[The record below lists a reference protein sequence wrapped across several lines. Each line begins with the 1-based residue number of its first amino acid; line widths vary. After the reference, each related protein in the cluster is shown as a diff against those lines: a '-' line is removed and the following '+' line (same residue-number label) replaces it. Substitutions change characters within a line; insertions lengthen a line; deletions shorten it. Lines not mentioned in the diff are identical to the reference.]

1 MVAHE
6 TNGQPRNR
14 QAPPKKADSPLG
26 GWTIARL
33 VLGATGPIRPTN
45 RPWESGVPATGLG
58 TCGHTPRMPRQLFM
72 PIGDR
77 AVQVDEVQTVVNGQP
92 TP

>member
-1 MVAHE
+1 VI
-6 TNGQPRNR
+6 GWQP
-14 QAPPKKADSPLG
+14 
-26 GWTIARL
+26 
-33 VLGATGPIRPTN
+33 GPISQATAGTQGQFELDHSGCIRMEWRFGP
-45 RPWESGVPATGLG
+45 RCGPQLGWLSESGLGL
-58 TCGHTPRMPRQLFM
+58 FV